1 MAGRSLNKVQ
11 LIGNLGRDPEIR
23 FTPSGTAVVNFTM
36 ATSDSWTDRDGNSQ
50 DRTEWHRIV
59 AFGKLAEIIN
69 QYLSKGRRVYIE
81 GRLQTR
87 SWEDKDGN
95 KRNTTEVV
103 ATEMIMLDNRGDS
116 NEGGAS
122 QARNGGHAEAPPPD
136 DYGPDDE
143 IPF

>member
-23 FTPSGTAVVNFTM
+23 FIPSGTAVVNFTM
-36 ATSDSWTDRDGNSQ
+36 ATSDNWTDKEGNPQ
-50 DRTEWHRIV
+50 EKTEWHKIV

-103 ATEMIMLDNRGDS
+103 ANEMIMLDGRANS
-116 NEGGAS
+116 YEGGGS
-122 QARNGGHAEAPPPD
+122 QSRGKDAAEEPPPD